1 MTEKPLHS
9 IEFVKAVKDQDRV
22 VIEEFSSRLI
32 PRIIEYLMITLKAN
46 KFLAEECSHHAFSV
60 LLDRINAG
68 ELNEKSSVVSY
79 AITTARNEYFR
90 MIKSEIRE
98 ETAILQEQYYVDAE
112 EQIQLL
118 VDQDRERAL
127 NHCVQQLDLKSRDF
141 INYILQHPDYSMLKV
156 GKVFDISPEAARTRK
171 SRILAILSDCVA
183 KKMGK

>member
-9 IEFVKAVKDQDRV
+9 IEFVKAVKNQDRK
-22 VIEEFSSRLI
+22 VIEDFSSRLI

-60 LLDRINAG
+60 LLDRIDSD

-98 ETAILQEQYYVDAE
+98 ETAILQEQYYVEVE

-118 VDQDRERAL
+118 VDQDREKAL
-127 NHCVQQLDLKSRDF
+127 KKCLEQLDSKSRDF
-141 INYILQHPDYSMLKV
+141 IKYILQHPDYSMLKV
-156 GKVFDISPEAARTRK
+156 GKIFGISPEASRTRK
-171 SRILAILSDCVA
+171 SRILAILSDCVGR
-183 KKMGK
+183 KIGK